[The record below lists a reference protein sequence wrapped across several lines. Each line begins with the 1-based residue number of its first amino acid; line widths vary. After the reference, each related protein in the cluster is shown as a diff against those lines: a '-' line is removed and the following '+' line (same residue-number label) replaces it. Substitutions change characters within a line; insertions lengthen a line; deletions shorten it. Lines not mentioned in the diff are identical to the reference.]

1 MHEIEDLLRS
11 SLQRNAEDVT
21 PRSEAIQEAVS
32 TVRRRR
38 RARFT
43 LGVAAAVGPSAL
55 SLGARLPF
63 EL

>member
-32 TVRRRR
+32 TVQGSGKVVSQQV
-38 RARFT
+38 RAH
-43 LGVAAAVGPSAL
+43 VM
-55 SLGARLPF
+55 ARSGL
-63 EL
+63 